1 MKKPSNPT
9 ASAKWSSFHRAH
21 TGTAK
26 SKEFATINR
35 FIARYRLARSF
46 QGLHLE
52 DYSEKVTNGYN
63 GIFHV
68 YLAFSAF
75 ECLLNGIKLTGFD
88 MNWDK
93 TEHNH
98 QFISASLANQIR
110 LNTQLLNLLIE
121 NIDAKQL
128 ISKITDFQKSQSSNV
143 APIVKGIRNLV
154 AHGELSS
161 TGAVAGS
168 QKHTKALH
176 ELATLVLDDSDKIF
190 TEFVSKISS

>member
-1 MKKPSNPT
+1 
-9 ASAKWSSFHRAH
+9 
-21 TGTAK
+21 
-26 SKEFATINR
+26 
-35 FIARYRLARSF
+35 
-46 QGLHLE
+46 
-52 DYSEKVTNGYN
+52 
-63 GIFHV
+63 
-68 YLAFSAF
+68 
-75 ECLLNGIKLTGFD
+75 
-88 MNWDK
+88 
-93 TEHNH
+93 
-98 QFISASLANQIR
+98 
-110 LNTQLLNLLIE
+110 LLNLLIE